1 MSAAGVTRR
10 HVWLL
15 AGGLLAT
22 GSLFHPAS
30 PLAAQSVRTPSGPWT
45 LSRRLS
51 RGLRDGK
58 TITVKR
64 AWRIR
69 FAEQSRGIAIA
80 GEQVDVSVDAPPNLA
95 PLSQIERER
104 STEGM
109 FPILLGVDGTI
120 MAAGNTTSSGS
131 FENAITTAT
140 ALLEEG
146 GFSQDSV
153 KQQAL
158 YMAQLQKAGSSLL
171 DRLPGDLFY
180 PSTDPFREVRALPL
194 PDGGSGEFEFRWQAS
209 VQDDTALLKHAQR
222 EVITRIGESERRSS
236 EEWTLT
242 SL

>member
-1 MSAAGVTRR
+1 M
-10 HVWLL
+10 
-15 AGGLLAT
+15 
-22 GSLFHPAS
+22 
-30 PLAAQSVRTPSGPWT
+30 
-45 LSRRLS
+45 
-51 RGLRDGK
+51 
-58 TITVKR
+58 
-64 AWRIR
+64 
-69 FAEQSRGIAIA
+69 
-80 GEQVDVSVDAPPNLA
+80 SVDAPPNLA

-131 FENAITTAT
+131 FESAITTAT

-171 DRLPGDLFY
+171 DQLPGDLFY